1 MSSTAEISYNPPIGA
16 LAARIRSLASAN
28 DGRIIL
34 GIAGSPGSGKS
45 TLARSLATQLGAI
58 AVAVPMD
65 GFHLANISLTALGR
79 RNRKGAVDTFD
90 AWGYVALLN
99 RILQER
105 AHEVYAPSFDRAVGE
120 PIAAEVVVKPDHKVI
135 ITEGN
140 YLLLDAA
147 PWNRVPTL
155 TREIWF
161 CEAPA
166 EERRHRLIQRHQQHG
181 RTLAEATSWADQVDA
196 ANAEVIQ
203 ATRERA
209 DLIVHTASA

>member
-16 LAARIRSLASAN
+16 LAARVRSLASAT

-34 GIAGSPGSGKS
+34 GIAGSPGSGKT
-45 TLARSLATQLGAI
+45 TLARALATQLGAI

-120 PIAAEVVVKPDHKVI
+120 PIAAEVVVKPGHKVV

-147 PWNRVPTL
+147 PWNRIPTL
-155 TREIWF
+155 TSEVWF

-166 EERRHRLIQRHQQHG
+166 EQRRQRLIERHHQHG
-181 RTLAEATSWADQVDA
+181 RTLTEATAWADQVDA

-209 DLIVHTASA
+209 DLIVHTASD